1 MQIFD
6 YSFIQNHSGNSARS
20 FNHHHNGNWALSFNH
35 HHIGNWAHSF
45 NHHHNGNWAH
55 SFNHYHNGNCS
66 SFMQS
71 QWQLQ
76 LIHAI
81 FLMLHIFSV
90 WCTTAHISYRVY
102 TWKHFVYCSGEG
114 PMMWVKEREWVCG
127 HRKYHSIYIENCII
141 TMHKYR
147 CVVFLSA
154 RLLNLIISFIYI
166 CRHIW
171 K

>member
-81 FLMLHIFSV
+81 
-90 WCTTAHISYRVY
+90 
-102 TWKHFVYCSGEG
+102 
-114 PMMWVKEREWVCG
+114 
-127 HRKYHSIYIENCII
+127 II
-141 TMHKYR
+141 TMATAAHSCNLPHVAYFFQFD
-147 CVVFLSA
+147 VQQHIFLIKCTLENILFTVQAKDQWCEWKRESEFVDTE
-154 RLLNLIISFIYI
+154 NIIPFI
-166 CRHIW
+166 
-171 K
+171 